1 MPVLFRLLLCLI
13 LVAPLGA
20 QERRRSRIWLAGQEA
35 GESVSTLTVKEG
47 RRVVESREHLR
58 IERMGM
64 AITQTILQTAIREA
78 NGDERY
84 TWSLRMSDQ
93 PMEGE
98 ALWKK
103 ASPRRMEVRVKGAA
117 PRVVDI
123 PEGALLWPEDVDR
136 QLREAARQ
144 RSPIRLQTYAFPLQ
158 QWSPLH
164 LDLTAPDPLPG
175 HPQALRYHGTLQ
187 QGPMEL
193 PVDAW
198 ISPTEG
204 EIKQVAS
211 FAGIPL
217 VVQRE
222 GLPAPDTTVPGP
234 GFFAQT
240 LLELPPHPLLYWLDT
255 VELRWTGP
263 QDLKLLE
270 DAQQLKD
277 GKILRLRRA
286 APPSP
291 LEAKEK
297 PVKGRPAPE
306 DQLFLA
312 PTSLAQHQDPCF
324 TTLEARLALKPGATR
339 WDITRAVTRTVF
351 EWIREKDMSVGFASA
366 LEVCRNGKGD
376 CTEHGVLAV
385 ALLRRLGVPARGV
398 LGWVGLDTTF
408 GLHFWVEARIGGR
421 WIPVDPTFDQA
432 PASALR
438 IKLGTTDLADLGGLG
453 WDQAATVFTGGRWE
467 PVGSWSHA
475 VTALGARISG
485 PALPSLTLPGT
496 WTAATGHLEG
506 RLDGQSLRARAALH
520 PSPAH
525 REGTRLFQGA
535 TSEHRGHYRAAD
547 RLLWIAL
554 PGDRWLQVEG
564 PDQAAALKLLE
575 GLRIQDRPE

>member
-1 MPVLFRLLLCLI
+1 MPVLFRLLLCLV

-20 QERRRSRIWLAGQEA
+20 QERRRSRIWLAGQES
-35 GESVSTLTVKEG
+35 GESVSMLTVKEG

-58 IERMGM
+58 IERQGM
-64 AITQTILQTAIREA
+64 TITQTTTQTATRYV

-84 TWSLRMSDQ
+84 TWSLRLSDL

-103 ASPRRMEVRVKGAA
+103 ATPRRLEVRVKGAA

-136 QLREAARQ
+136 QMREAARLH
-144 RSPIRLQTYAFPLQ
+144 RPIRIQTYAFALQ
-158 QWSPLH
+158 QWSPLN
-164 LDLTAPDPLPG
+164 LDPVGPDPLPG

-198 ISPTEG
+198 ISPAEG

-211 FAGIPL
+211 FAGIPFI
-217 VVQRE
+217 VQRE
-222 GLPAPDTTVPGP
+222 ELPDPAAVAPGP

-240 LLELPPHPLLYWLDT
+240 LLELPPHPLLYWLDA
-255 VELRWTGP
+255 VDLRWTGAAA
-263 QDLKLLE
+263 LKLPE
-270 DAQQLKD
+270 DAQQRRD
-277 GKILRLRRA
+277 GKVLRLRRA
-286 APPSP
+286 TPPTAP
-291 LEAKEK
+291 EAAES
-297 PVKGRPAPE
+297 PVKGHPAAE
-306 DQLFLA
+306 DQPFLA
-312 PTSLAQHQDPCF
+312 PTPLVQHQDACF
-324 TTLEARLALKPGATR
+324 AMLEARLALKPGATR
-339 WDITRAVTRTVF
+339 WEITRAVTQTVF

-366 LEVCRNGKGD
+366 LEVCRNAKGD

-385 ALLRRLGVPARGV
+385 ALLRRMGVPARGV
-398 LGWVGLDTTF
+398 LGWVGLDTTL

-438 IKLGTTDLADLGGLG
+438 IKLGTTDLADLGSLG
-453 WDQAATVFTGGRWE
+453 WDQAATAFTGGQWE
-467 PVGSWSHA
+467 PLGSWSRA
-475 VTALGARISG
+475 VKAMGPSISG
-485 PALPSLTLPGT
+485 PALPTLTLPGT
-496 WTAATGHLEG
+496 WTLAGGHLEG
-506 RLDGQSLRARAALH
+506 RLDGQPLRARAVLH

-535 TSEHRGHYRAAD
+535 TSGCRGYYRAAEQ
-547 RLLWIAL
+547 LLWIAL

-575 GLRIQDRPE
+575 GIRIQEGS